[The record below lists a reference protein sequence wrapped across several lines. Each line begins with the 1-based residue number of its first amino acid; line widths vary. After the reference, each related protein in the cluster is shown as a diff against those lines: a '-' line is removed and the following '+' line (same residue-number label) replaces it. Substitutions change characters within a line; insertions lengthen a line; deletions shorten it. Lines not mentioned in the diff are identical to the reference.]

1 MQKTKPEIE
10 MANKKILI
18 ISKEIYKG
26 ISLFETPHGT
36 IAICLGTQTIEVAN
50 AERAKLVIDE
60 WMSIKLN

>member
-1 MQKTKPEIE
+1 MEE
-10 MANKKILI
+10 KKII
-18 ISKEIYKG
+18 VISKEIYKG

-60 WMSIKLN
+60 WVTLKLN